1 MRQTAQSDSFKVFTN
16 PRLFIC
22 LFDEALLLIH
32 LPEALLLRTHP
43 DGFLV
48 LMACWLDHLV
58 GGYFNL
64 SYNGYCRRLLISPVL
79 FAYLQILFVSIT
91 NIQKQD
97 KLFVINISPSVL

>member
-1 MRQTAQSDSFKVFTN
+1 MIVFKSSLN
-16 PRLFIC
+16 SSIIYL
-22 LFDEALLLIH
+22 LFDGALLLIH

-48 LMACWLDHLV
+48 LMACWLNHLV
-58 GGYFNL
+58 GDYFNL
-64 SYNGYCRRLLISPVL
+64 SYYGYGRRLLISPFL

-91 NIQKQD
+91 NIHKHD